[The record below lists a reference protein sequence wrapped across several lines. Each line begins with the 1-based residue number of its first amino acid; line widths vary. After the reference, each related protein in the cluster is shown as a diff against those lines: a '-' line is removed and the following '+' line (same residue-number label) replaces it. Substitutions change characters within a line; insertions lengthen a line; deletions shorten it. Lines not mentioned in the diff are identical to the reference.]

1 VIHILKYLASN
12 LSSFFPPFIPGN
24 ILYFAENFFMKK
36 VLLFLFLSLATLF
49 YSCKKPHAFQY
60 RDLRNFRL
68 ENFGLDK
75 SIVSMDFIFFNP
87 NDYVVD
93 LKKVDCDVYLD
104 SSYLGKLLL
113 DTTMHIAQ
121 TSEFR
126 VPANFEV
133 DMKSLLKNSLYVLIT
148 NEVHVRAKGTTRVGR
163 RGIYLTIPFYY
174 EGKQKLNLF

>member
-1 VIHILKYLASN
+1 
-12 LSSFFPPFIPGN
+12 
-24 ILYFAENFFMKK
+24 MKK
-36 VLLFLFLSLATLF
+36 ILLFLLLSLASF
-49 YSCKKPHAFQY
+49 SYSCKKPHAFQY

-87 NDYVVD
+87 NAYVVD

-104 SSYLGKLLL
+104 SNYVGKFLL

-121 TSEFR
+121 SSEFR
-126 VPANFEV
+126 VPANFVV
-133 DMKSLLKNSLYVLIT
+133 DMKTLLKNSLYVLIN
-148 NEVHVRAKGTTRVGR
+148 NEVLIGAKGTTRVGR
-163 RGIYLTIPFYY
+163 RGIYLTIPFQY

>member
-1 VIHILKYLASN
+1 
-12 LSSFFPPFIPGN
+12 
-24 ILYFAENFFMKK
+24 MKK
-36 VLLFLFLSLATLF
+36 VLLRLFLSLATLF